1 MTTLRRY
8 RRRATARDFLFFRT
22 PRLWPLWPLLPVVR
36 RPADA
41 AEPELGLMYDAR
53 GASGLYGHSA
63 TVFLSNYFF
72 VPAVEADL
80 LALPRCVY
88 DTLDELAADGWT
100 VD

>member
-8 RRRATARDFLFFRT
+8 RRRATARDFLFFRS
-22 PRLWPLWPLLPVVR
+22 PRRWPLWPLLPVVR

-41 AEPELGLMYDAR
+41 ADPELGLMYDAR
-53 GASGLYGHSA
+53 GASGLYGYSA
-63 TVFLSNYFF
+63 SVYLSNYFLA
-72 VPAVEADL
+72 PAAEADL